1 MRRPLGT
8 LPLLLLAWM
17 IPAPLHAAPP
27 SVEVEV
33 TGVEGAPRENVLAYL
48 SIADKERRKDATEAE
63 LRHLY
68 SRGEEEIRRAL
79 RPFGYY
85 RPFIR
90 SELRAEGDPWT
101 ARFEIEP
108 GPPVEIDSLVVE
120 VVGEGARNPRFQEI
134 ERQFPLDRG
143 DVLLHPAYERGKA
156 AFESYAAEGGYLDA
170 RFITSRITV
179 DLARYAASIVVRFDT
194 GPRHYF
200 GEVTFDRNV
209 LKPDLL
215 ARYPNFQPGEPFDF
229 RKLLDLQS
237 DLSATGYFT
246 RVEVRPVDEADDQ
259 VVPVDVSLA
268 PARKVRLTGGVGYG
282 TDDGLRTR
290 GVVEVRRVNRQG
302 HRAQLEL
309 LYGQR
314 EKKAELQ
321 YFIPWPN
328 PRTDVVTFST
338 GYHDFR
344 INSIDSRIFQTG
356 ASASRLL
363 GQWRVTPALFY
374 RRENYEVGVDQ
385 GIVTMLIPEGTWSRK
400 RADDQLQTWNGD
412 RVSLNVRGGHDAVVS
427 DVSLIQGKV
436 EGKVI
441 KGFGSK
447 NRGIARLE
455 VGATGTETFR
465 ELPASLRF
473 FAGGANSVRG
483 YGYNALGPRDERG
496 EVIGG
501 PYLLVGS
508 LEFGHRF
515 LPRWG
520 GAIFF
525 DMGNALNRFG
535 DTLERGAGIGVRWVS
550 PAGLVRLD
558 FGWGLDRERTP
569 LTVHISLGP
578 EL

>member
-1 MRRPLGT
+1 M
-8 LPLLLLAWM
+8 
-17 IPAPLHAAPP
+17 
-27 SVEVEV
+27 
-33 TGVEGAPRENVLAYL
+33 TGIEGEPRENVLAYL
-48 SIADKERRKDATEAE
+48 SIAVKERRENATEAE

-79 RPFGYY
+79 QPFGYY

-90 SELRAEGDPWT
+90 SELLTEGERWT
-101 ARFEIEP
+101 ARYEIVP
-108 GPPVEIDSLVVE
+108 GPPVVIDSLVVE
-120 VVGEGARNPRFQEI
+120 VVGEGAQNPRFQEI
-134 ERQFPLDRG
+134 EEQFPLQRG
-143 DVLLHPAYERGKA
+143 DVLLHQAYERGKA
-156 AFESYAAEGGYLDA
+156 AFERYAAEGGYLDA
-170 RFITSRITV
+170 RFTASRVTV
-179 DLARYAASIVVRFDT
+179 DLARYAATVVVRFDT

-200 GEVTFDRNV
+200 GEVTFDRDV
-209 LKPDLL
+209 LKRKLL
-215 ARYPNFQPGEPFDF
+215 ARYPNFQAGEPFDF

-246 RVEVRPVDEADDQ
+246 RVEVRPGEETGGHRI
-259 VVPVDVSLA
+259 VPVDVSLA
-268 PARKVRLTGGVGYG
+268 PARKLRLTGGVGYG

-290 GVVEVRRVNRQG
+290 GIVEMRRLNRQG
-302 HRAQLEL
+302 HRAQLEGIF
-309 LYGQR
+309 GQR
-314 EKKAELQ
+314 EKKAELK

-328 PRTDVVTFST
+328 PRTDVVTFSA

-344 INSIDSRIFQTG
+344 IHSIDSRVFQTG

-363 GQWRVTPALFY
+363 GQWRVTPALLY
-374 RRENYEVGVDQ
+374 RHENYQVGVDR
-385 GIVTMLIPEGTWSRK
+385 GIVETLMPDFTWSRK
-400 RADDQLQTWNGD
+400 RTDDQIQTWNGD
-412 RVSLNVRGGHDAVVS
+412 RVSLNVRGAHDAVISGVT
-427 DVSLIQGKV
+427 LLQGRI

-455 VGATGTETFR
+455 VGATETRNFR
-465 ELPASLRF
+465 RLPASLRF
-473 FAGGANSVRG
+473 FSGGANSVRG
-483 YGYNALGPRDERG
+483 YGYNSLGPRDELG
-496 EVIGG
+496 DVIGG

-508 LEFGHRF
+508 LELGHRF

-520 GAIFF
+520 GAVFF

-535 DTLERGAGIGVRWVS
+535 DPLEHGAGVGVRWLS
-550 PAGLVRLD
+550 PAGLVRVD